1 MKNKNILIYGIVLL
15 IAIMQFN
22 FLLSQE
28 IFLPGQ
34 EIPETEGIDVSSQG
48 DVTYEVSEDGK
59 IATILFTEKSIFEVE
74 TFVEIDG
81 NKFENILSADKSL
94 HPSYIKVDQYGSIIE
109 ADLTADKNGGYY
121 WINGVEIHLD
131 KGERVYYN
139 QKENKYYVNKN
150 VAIISADDLALKK
163 DFY

>member
-48 DVTYEVSEDGK
+48 DN
-59 IATILFTEKSIFEVE
+59 L
-74 TFVEIDG
+74 
-81 NKFENILSADKSL
+81 
-94 HPSYIKVDQYGSIIE
+94 
-109 ADLTADKNGGYY
+109 
-121 WINGVEIHLD
+121 
-131 KGERVYYN
+131 
-139 QKENKYYVNKN
+139 
-150 VAIISADDLALKK
+150 
-163 DFY
+163 